1 MARTSKKDVY
11 TRIDDK
17 KEEIRQAE
25 EQLAKLNEELKELLR
40 EQDELEM
47 SRMLEA
53 IRNQGIDIETALS
66 KLTNTNVNK

>member
-1 MARTSKKDVY
+1 MARVSKKDVY
-11 TRIDDK
+11 TRIDEK
-17 KEEIRQAE
+17 REEIKQTG
-25 EQLAKLNEELKELLR
+25 EQLAKLNEELKVLYQ

-66 KLTNTNVNK
+66 KLTNTNANK

>member
-1 MARTSKKDVY
+1 MARQAKKNVY
-11 TRIDDK
+11 ERIEDK
-17 KEEIRQAE
+17 KADIVQAE
-25 EQLAKLNEELKELLR
+25 EYLVQLNEELKELLR

-47 SRMLEA
+47 TRMLEA

>member
-17 KEEIRQAE
+17 KEEIKQAE

-47 SRMLEA
+47 TRMLEA

-66 KLTNTNVNK
+66 KLTNTNSK

>member
-11 TRIDDK
+11 TRIEEK
-17 KEEIRQAE
+17 QEEIRQAE
-25 EQLAKLNEELKELLR
+25 EQLIKLNNELKVLYQ

-66 KLTNTNVNK
+66 KLLSDKTK

>member
-11 TRIDDK
+11 VRIHDK

-47 SRMLEA
+47 TRMLEA

>member
-17 KEEIRQAE
+17 KEEIKQAE

-47 SRMLEA
+47 TRMLSA
-53 IRNQGIDIETALS
+53 IRDQNIDIETALAKLLSDKS
-66 KLTNTNVNK
+66 K

>member
-1 MARTSKKDVY
+1 MARQSKKNVY
-11 TRIDDK
+11 ERIEDK
-17 KEEIRQAE
+17 KADIAQAE
-25 EQLAKLNEELKELLR
+25 EYLVQLNEELKELLR

-47 SRMLEA
+47 TRMLEA

>member
-1 MARTSKKDVY
+1 MARVSKKDVY
-11 TRIDDK
+11 TRIDEK
-17 KEEIRQAE
+17 KEEIKQTE
-25 EQLAKLNEELKELLR
+25 EQLAKLNEELKVLYQ

-66 KLTNTNVNK
+66 KLTNTNANK

>member
-66 KLTNTNVNK
+66 KLTNTNSK

>member
-47 SRMLEA
+47 TRMLEA

>member
-11 TRIDDK
+11 IRIADK

-25 EQLAKLNEELKELLR
+25 DMLTQLNEELKVLYK
-40 EQDELEM
+40 EQDDLEM
-47 SRMLEA
+47 TRMLEA

-66 KLTNTNVNK
+66 KLLSDKTK